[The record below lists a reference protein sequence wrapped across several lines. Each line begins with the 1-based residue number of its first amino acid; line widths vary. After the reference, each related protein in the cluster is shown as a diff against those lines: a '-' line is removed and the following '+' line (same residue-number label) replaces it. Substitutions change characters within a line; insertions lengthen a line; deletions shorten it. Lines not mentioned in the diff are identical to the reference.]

1 MKKMK
6 QWRLAAILT
15 ICGTM
20 VLTSC
25 SNDDDPVVPTDDD
38 VEAQLQKMTLR
49 EKVGQLFYV
58 RPECLD
64 TTIHFNLPSGID
76 ASADDIKEIKL
87 QAVNA
92 TMLGVNEKY
101 PVGGIILYAHNID
114 NETQLA
120 TFIAQIRAL
129 KGSPLLCIDD
139 QGGRVARI
147 GNNTNFKVEKFES
160 MGAIGATG
168 DPQKAYY
175 CGNTIGTY
183 LNRYGFDIDFA
194 PVADV
199 NTNPE
204 NIVIGARAFSD
215 NPEVA
220 APMVVSYLQGL
231 KDAGVTGCIKHFPGH
246 GDTKADTHYGYAQSL
261 KTWEQMRDCEM
272 VTFKAGIQW
281 GTQLIMTAHIAVPN
295 VTGSDIPA
303 TMSSVILQDKLRG
316 ELGYQ
321 DIIITDAM
329 EMGAITKQYT
339 NAEAAV
345 GTLQAGADIV
355 LGPQNFVEAFD
366 AVVKA
371 VENGVLTEQR
381 INESVRRVLKLKKQ
395 KGRK

>member
-129 KGSPLLCIDD
+129 KGSPLLCIDEE
-139 QGGRVARI
+139 GGRVARI

-194 PVADV
+194 DV

-215 NPEVA
+215 NPAVA